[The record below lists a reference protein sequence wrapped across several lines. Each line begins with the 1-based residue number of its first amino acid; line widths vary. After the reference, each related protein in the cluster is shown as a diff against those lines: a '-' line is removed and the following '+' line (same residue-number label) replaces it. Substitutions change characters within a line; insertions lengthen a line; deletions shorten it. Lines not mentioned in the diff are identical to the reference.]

1 MRWLLERMTDEWKQ
15 MEFDNKAMND
25 QIDRISQEDERCRR
39 LRQIPG
45 FGLIVSTATVA
56 AIGNGSVRCLCAR
69 MRSLQVDAPAW
80 LCPTTRKNGGSV
92 GESNTPKIPQRYLP
106 SVLKNTHEVLT
117 GVENSL
123 IYLIFLRLTR
133 RASCRVLLRIDPF

>member
-1 MRWLLERMTDEWKQ
+1 MTDEWKQ

-80 LCPTTRKNGGSV
+80 LCPTTRKKWRKRVRVEHTEDTAKVPPVGFEEHTRGSDR
-92 GESNTPKIPQRYLP
+92 S
-106 SVLKNTHEVLT
+106 
-117 GVENSL
+117 
-123 IYLIFLRLTR
+123 
-133 RASCRVLLRIDPF
+133 